1 MRLNA
6 KLNEAATLLHWNIKE
21 AHVFCQECS
30 FEEEEVC
37 FLTIE
42 LVLMSGLSAHPSIS
56 WISPEHFSKLGQAR
70 EIEPN

>member
-1 MRLNA
+1 MGSRSKNGFRFLTSP

-42 LVLMSGLSAHPSIS
+42 LVLM
-56 WISPEHFSKLGQAR
+56 LG
-70 EIEPN
+70 